1 MTGKRCFLMPTLNS
15 AETLAETLA
24 SLIATSRS
32 EDSQQADLVILD
44 GGSSDFTRAI
54 CRHYR
59 RQRPNL
65 RFLSLPGTH
74 PGERLN
80 DFIESGEY
88 DYALICHA
96 DDIYDADARMQVLN
110 EMVELGHWLRGSM
123 HGFFQ
128 SPLDA
133 LLQQKRHPYTGHHSN
148 YPSDPMAF
156 RAEIPLWWSVSLNT
170 VCYDLRAI
178 ALSGI
183 RYDWQQFSYAADHY
197 FHFQLSQHGC
207 CASSPRITTVT
218 RHDSRSDGPAHSR
231 ELKNESRKIRK
242 CIAEASG
249 LSAFLDPTSLTLFL
263 GLEFSYGKVLS
274 HHPTDAPWQALHQG
288 LSRYYEA
295 YDLLPGATRVLQSIE
310 EAAFSIGSHACAE
323 HQ

>member
-1 MTGKRCFLMPTLNS
+1 MTDKRCFLMPTLNS

-65 RFLSLPGTH
+65 RFLSLPGAH

-110 EMVELGHWLRGSM
+110 EMIKLGHWVRGSM

-128 SPLDA
+128 NPLDA

-148 YPSDPMAF
+148 YPTDAMAF
-156 RAEIPLWWSVSLNT
+156 RAEILLWWSISLNT

-178 ALSGI
+178 AQSGI
-183 RYDWQQFSYAADHY
+183 RYDWQQFTYAADYY

-207 CASSPRITTVT
+207 CASSPMITTIT
-218 RHDSRSDGPAHSR
+218 RHDSRSDGPSHIC
-231 ELKNESRKIRK
+231 ELQRESRKIRER
-242 CIAEASG
+242 IAERCG
-249 LSAFLDPTSLTLFL
+249 LSPFLDPPCLALFL
-263 GLEFSYGKVLS
+263 DLEFCYGNVLS
-274 HHPTDAPWQALHQG
+274 LHPTHAPWAELRKG
-288 LSRYYEA
+288 LSRYYKA
-295 YDLLPGATRVLQSIE
+295 HDLLAGAARILQSLDK
-310 EAAFSIGSHACAE
+310 AAASIGENA
-323 HQ
+323 

>member
-1 MTGKRCFLMPTLNS
+1 MTTKCCFLMPTLNA
-15 AETLAETLA
+15 AENLGETLA

-32 EDSQQADLVILD
+32 KASQQADLVILD
-44 GGSSDFTRAI
+44 GGSSDLTSAI

-80 DFIESGEY
+80 YFIESGDY

-96 DDIYDADARMQVLN
+96 DDIYDADARMKVLN
-110 EMVELGHWLRGSM
+110 EMVELGHWVRGSM
-123 HGFFQ
+123 HGFVQ

-148 YPSDPMAF
+148 YPTDPMAF

-170 VCYDLRAI
+170 VSYDLKAI

-183 RYDWQQFSYAADHY
+183 RYDWQRYRYAADHY
-197 FHFQLSQHGC
+197 FHHQLSQHGC
-207 CASSPRITTVT
+207 CASSPKITTIT
-218 RHDSRSDGPAHSR
+218 RHDSRSDGPSHII
-231 ELKNESRKIRK
+231 ELQRESRQIRER
-242 CIAEASG
+242 IAERCG
-249 LSAFLDPTSLTLFL
+249 LSTFLDAPSLALFL
-263 GLEFSYGKVLS
+263 DLEFCYGNILS
-274 HHPTDAPWQALHQG
+274 QHPSHAPWADLRNG
-288 LSRYYEA
+288 LRRYYKA
-295 YDLLPGATRVLQSIE
+295 HDIKAGTARILKSIDKAASAIGANSWT
-310 EAAFSIGSHACAE
+310 
-323 HQ
+323 